1 MTSSYCSKK
10 YVPVYGLLLIIAAM
24 LLPATGSAQASGE
37 QLFQSKCAACHT
49 IGGGRLIGP
58 DLAGVADRRTPGW
71 LVSFVQ
77 SSQSVAS
84 SGDAVAVALFE
95 EFSGIIMPDFPLPEE
110 QITQILGYIDS
121 KGSAPGEVAEQS
133 TAEEPAPVEPVS
145 MESVLMGQK
154 LFQGTIR
161 FENNG
166 PTCNSCHDVKNDAVI
181 GGGIL
186 AAELT
191 NVFTKIGGSGVGA
204 ILGQAPFPVMQIA
217 YRDRV
222 LTKDEITYLV
232 AFLQDADEKHLLQK
246 PRDYGMGLFVSGA
259 VGAGVIYL
267 FFAFIWRGRKRG
279 SVYQGIYD
287 RQIKSY
293 TDNSTRN
300 TL

>member
-121 KGSAPGEVAEQS
+121 KVSAPGEVAEQS

-161 FENNG
+161 FENSG

-186 AAELT
+186 AA
-191 NVFTKIGGSGVGA
+191 
-204 ILGQAPFPVMQIA
+204 
-217 YRDRV
+217 
-222 LTKDEITYLV
+222 
-232 AFLQDADEKHLLQK
+232 
-246 PRDYGMGLFVSGA
+246 
-259 VGAGVIYL
+259 
-267 FFAFIWRGRKRG
+267 
-279 SVYQGIYD
+279 
-287 RQIKSY
+287 
-293 TDNSTRN
+293 
-300 TL
+300 

>member
-1 MTSSYCSKK
+1 
-10 YVPVYGLLLIIAAM
+10 
-24 LLPATGSAQASGE
+24 
-37 QLFQSKCAACHT
+37 
-49 IGGGRLIGP
+49 
-58 DLAGVADRRTPGW
+58 
-71 LVSFVQ
+71 
-77 SSQSVAS
+77 
-84 SGDAVAVALFE
+84 
-95 EFSGIIMPDFPLPEE
+95 
-110 QITQILGYIDS
+110 
-121 KGSAPGEVAEQS
+121 
-133 TAEEPAPVEPVS
+133 
-145 MESVLMGQK
+145 MGQK

-191 NVFTKIGGSGVGA
+191 NVFSKIGGSGVGA

-293 TDNSTRN
+293 TDNNTRN

>member
-10 YVPVYGLLLIIAAM
+10 YVPVYGVLLIIAAM
-24 LLPATGSAQASGE
+24 LLPATGSAQATGE

-58 DLAGVADRRTPGW
+58 DLTGVADRRTPGW

-84 SGDAVAVALFE
+84 SGDAVAVALFA

-191 NVFTKIGGSGVGA
+191 NVFSKIGGSGVGA

-293 TDNSTRN
+293 TDNNTRN